1 MEPLPIRIEAL
12 VEFVLAQHPDA
23 DVLAHLADAVLAAE
37 QLGVLADHLIGHF
50 VDKAREA
57 GATWTEIGVSM
68 GVSKQA
74 AQKRF
79 VAPAADDIEA
89 AGQGRFSRFT
99 PRARSVVVR
108 SQEHARRAGHE
119 VVGTEHVLLAILDDP
134 RSLAT
139 LAMSAQGVDLDAARE
154 AVRASF
160 GPPSDAVPA
169 HIAFGDETKQLLQ
182 RTLAEALR
190 LGHNY
195 IGTEHM
201 VLALLRDDRSV
212 GGRVL
217 ATLGVD
223 ADGIDRFI
231 ADETITAF
239 GGSNPTS

>member
-23 DVLAHLADAVLAAE
+23 DVLAHVSDAVLTAE
-37 QLGVLADHLIGHF
+37 QLGVLGDHLIGHF
-50 VDKAREA
+50 VDKARDA

-108 SQEHARRAGHE
+108 SQEHARRAGHA

-134 RSLAT
+134 QSLAT
-139 LAMSAQGVDLDAARE
+139 RAMAAQGVDLDAAR
-154 AVRASF
+154 AAARATF
-160 GPPSDAVPA
+160 APPNDPLPA

-182 RTLAEALR
+182 RTLAESLR
-190 LGHNY
+190 LEHNY
-195 IGTEHM
+195 IGTEHI
-201 VLALLRDDRSV
+201 VLALLRDGASV

-217 ATLGVD
+217 ATLGVN
-223 ADGIDRFI
+223 ADGVDRFM
-231 ADETITAF
+231 ADETTTF
-239 GGSNPTS
+239 GGSSPTS